1 MDGILPWMSL
11 PLRLLF
17 IDDQQADLILLEDL
31 LLDSV
36 PDASFV
42 GCTSGLDALQYLSV
56 TSLLPHLIVLDWHL
70 IGLSGLELL
79 RALQQSSRTQ
89 SIPVVVRSGS
99 VDPQHRAN
107 ALAAGAT
114 DYLVKP
120 LGYLDQQTQLVAL
133 CAHWDHLRRGAAL
146 PAQPTKTCR

>member
-1 MDGILPWMSL
+1 MPL

-31 LLDSV
+31 LLESV
-36 PDASFV
+36 SDASFV
-42 GCTSGLDALQYLSV
+42 GYTSGLDALQYLSV

-99 VDPQHRAN
+99 VDPQHRAT

-114 DYLVKP
+114 EFLVKP
-120 LGYLDQQTQLVAL
+120 LGYLDQQAQLVDL
-133 CAHWDHLRRGAAL
+133 CAHWNHLRSAAVM
-146 PAQPTKTCR
+146 PARPTKTCR